1 MTARNHHSAIFAPNT
16 KNSNF
21 GGVIVSFGLS
31 VFQISLQLALDVFER
46 KLLGIALNA
55 NPWTRL
61 VKEVLDSN
69 LNRLATIERNVVNGL
84 VEVN

>member
-1 MTARNHHSAIFAPNT
+1 MTARNQHSAIFAPNIN
-16 KNSNF
+16 NSNF
-21 GGVIVSFGLS
+21 GGVIVTFGLS
-31 VFQISLQLALDVFER
+31 MFQISLQLALDVFER
-46 KLLGIALNA
+46 KLLGNALNA